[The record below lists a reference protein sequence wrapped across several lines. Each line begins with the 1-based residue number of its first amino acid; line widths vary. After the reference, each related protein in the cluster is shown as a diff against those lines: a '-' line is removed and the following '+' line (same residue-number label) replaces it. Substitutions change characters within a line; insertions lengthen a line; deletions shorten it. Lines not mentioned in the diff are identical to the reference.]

1 MEIQMTQELIQ
12 AYLDTLAET
21 GHSAATV
28 DTYRQRLTQLFAY
41 LPGAKWIRDRTI
53 EDWKE
58 VLLEKGCAA
67 RTVNL
72 SLSAANGFL
81 RFCEKP
87 MLQAKQIPKPEKTI
101 PPELT
106 RQEYLRLLSA
116 ARLLGNQ
123 RSYLLVKVFGTTG
136 LMLRDLSLLTA
147 EAVRAG
153 TFRTSD
159 RIIHLPECLRT
170 ELADYARQRYIR
182 SGALFVTKRGIP
194 LDGSNV
200 AAHIQRLGEYAQV
213 PPEKAVPTCLRRMY
227 LATMDGIL
235 DTLFPLAERS
245 HEHLLEKEQQVYGW
259 DEVFEKNH

>member
-21 GHSAATV
+21 GHSAATI
-28 DTYRQRLTQLFAY
+28 DTYRQRLAQLYAY
-41 LPGAKWIRDRTI
+41 LPDEKWIRENTI
-53 EDWKE
+53 EDWKNM
-58 VLLEKGCAA
+58 LLEKGCAA

-72 SLSAANGFL
+72 SLSAANSFL

-87 MLQAKQIPKPEKTI
+87 TLQAKRLPKPEKTI

-153 TFRTSD
+153 TFQTSD
-159 RIIHLPECLRT
+159 RIIHLPECLRI
-170 ELADYARQRYIR
+170 ELTDYARQQHIC
-182 SGALFVTKRGIP
+182 SGPLFVSRCGSP
-194 LDGSNV
+194 MDGSNV
-200 AAHIQRLGEYAQV
+200 AACIQRLGEYAQV

-235 DTLFPLAERS
+235 DTLFPLAEQS
-245 HEHLLEKEQQVYGW
+245 HEYLLEKEQLVYGW
-259 DEVFEKNH
+259 EVK